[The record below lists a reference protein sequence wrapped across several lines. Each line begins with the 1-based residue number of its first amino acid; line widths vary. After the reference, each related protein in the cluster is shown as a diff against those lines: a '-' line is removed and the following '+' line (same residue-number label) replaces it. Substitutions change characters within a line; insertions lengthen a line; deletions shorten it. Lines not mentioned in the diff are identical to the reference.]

1 MRIDS
6 RRELLDFFEVTWNIS
21 AGSEGVIEWTTKNL
35 DFA

>member
-6 RRELLDFFEVTWNIS
+6 RRELLDFFEVTWNDICRKQ
-21 AGSEGVIEWTTKNL
+21 GVIEWTTKNL